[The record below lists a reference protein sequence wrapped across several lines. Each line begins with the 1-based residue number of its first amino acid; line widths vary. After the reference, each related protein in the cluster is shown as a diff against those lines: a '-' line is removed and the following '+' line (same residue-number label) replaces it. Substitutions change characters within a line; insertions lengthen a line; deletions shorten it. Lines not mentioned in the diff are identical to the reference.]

1 MGYGTA
7 IGSKFEPCDI
17 KKVQSPYS
25 EFGGFIRKKS
35 IIATVKSVQVVSFH
49 GYNGQPFKSKEKLV
63 AHVEA
68 VLAVLSPGPA
78 LFAGDFNT
86 WSREHL
92 LAVKRPLEEVG
103 FSLAYSWPYPGR
115 DHALDHAFTRG
126 VKIIESRH
134 YSCESD
140 HRGAILE
147 LEVEGVM

>member
-1 MGYGTA
+1 M
-7 IGSKFEPCDI
+7 

-25 EFGGFIRKKS
+25 ELGGFIRKKS
-35 IIATVKSVQVVSFH
+35 SVATVKSIQFVSFH
-49 GYNGQPFKSKEKLV
+49 GYNGQPFKSKDKLV
-63 AHVEA
+63 AHVDA

-86 WSREHL
+86 WSQEHL
-92 LAVKRPLEEVG
+92 MAVKRSLEEVG

-115 DHALDHAFTRG
+115 DYPLDHAFTRG
-126 VKIIESRH
+126 LKMINSQH

-147 LEVEGVM
+147 LVVDDDI